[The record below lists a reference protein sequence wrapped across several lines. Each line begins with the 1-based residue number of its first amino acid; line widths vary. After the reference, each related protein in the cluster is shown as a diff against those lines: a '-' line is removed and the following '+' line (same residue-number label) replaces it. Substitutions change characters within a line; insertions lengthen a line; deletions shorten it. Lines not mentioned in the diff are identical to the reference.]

1 MNNICI
7 AILITL
13 IISLCF
19 SNDLHQKNKRLN
31 IDVYPI
37 NTSYVFTKETLN
49 ELVDAKQD
57 KIIAKTINDIVYSVI
72 YEASRGIKKYIWEN
86 NIPIL
91 DNYMYDKIKIKL
103 EERFSDV
110 KISYLDNYN
119 ILIDWDKYDI
129 VNYEE

>member
-31 IDVYPI
+31 IDNYPI

-72 YEASRGIKKYIWEN
+72 YEASRGIKKYTWEN

>member
-72 YEASRGIKKYIWEN
+72 YEASRGIKKYTWEN